1 MNSDLIEDVKKLQ
14 EIIKGKSKDKDDNEV
29 IKLITSHSNE
39 ERLKIKSEYN
49 TSYNSDLI
57 ADLKSAY
64 SGDFKD
70 VLVGLFYSPL
80 DYDCYQIRKAVK
92 GLGTDEAA
100 LIEILSTRDSEK
112 IEKMK
117 LRYKEMFPGHEM
129 ETDIKNDTSG
139 SFWTVLKALL
149 ENKRSLNTNP
159 DLEECKNLAQKLYD
173 SLNNKKNNTE
183 IFSEILTQKSKEE
196 IATIGKIYHKIS
208 KSNILEDIK
217 KVFSG
222 DTKKIFVGIIYGVLS
237 PSEYFAEL
245 VHDAVKGLGTKDRT
259 LKRIIISREEID
271 MPQIKQFYKQKFN
284 KDMIEDIKDDTSG
297 SYQKILV
304 TLATH

>member
-14 EIIKGKSKDKDDNEV
+14 EIIKGKSKDKEDNEL

-57 ADLKSAY
+57 SDLKSAY

-112 IEKMK
+112 IEQMK
-117 LRYKEMFPGHEM
+117 LKYYQ
-129 ETDIKNDTSG
+129 
-139 SFWTVLKALL
+139 L
-149 ENKRSLNTNP
+149 
-159 DLEECKNLAQKLYD
+159 
-173 SLNNKKNNTE
+173 
-183 IFSEILTQKSKEE
+183 EIL
-196 IATIGKIYHKIS
+196 
-208 KSNILEDIK
+208 K
-217 KVFSG
+217 KLR
-222 DTKKIFVGIIYGVLS
+222 K
-237 PSEYFAEL
+237 
-245 VHDAVKGLGTKDRT
+245 
-259 LKRIIISREEID
+259 
-271 MPQIKQFYKQKFN
+271 
-284 KDMIEDIKDDTSG
+284 
-297 SYQKILV
+297 
-304 TLATH
+304 